1 MHFFV
6 KFITKDGKTGFDF
19 VESQSYTT
27 LLKKLEQDKAVPL
40 SINPLSSF
48 ISKII
53 PKKSIKV
60 KADEVVELME
70 SLHLVIKS
78 GLPLYEGLQ
87 DLAKETDSKRFKE
100 MLLSIGDA
108 VNSGKSLSNAFENYK
123 DVIGPIILNLIKI
136 GEETGQLETTLKR
149 AANFLKRT
157 IALKK
162 KAKGALIYPSFAFVA
177 VLGAMFVWMIY
188 VLPQMLG
195 LFKDMD
201 LKLPPLTLG
210 IIAVSNFLSAYWV
223 YMIVS
228 FVAFIILFKI
238 AHKRYQKVRFYTD
251 KMFLKIPIIKQIIS
265 GFNIAFISEYLRLAL
280 VSGVPIFN
288 ALQSLTDN
296 LKNELFKE
304 ALKSSTQEVSKG
316 SQISSAFSKTGVF
329 TPFTIRM
336 IGVGESSGESSGSL
350 DSQLDLI
357 SEHYYERVNYFAENI
372 GKVIEPVVLIFV
384 GGFMAL
390 VIAGLMG
397 PMYDMISKM
406 K

>member
-19 VESQSYTT
+19 VESQSYDT
-27 LLKKLEQDKAVPL
+27 LLKKFTQEKKIPL
-40 SINPLSSF
+40 KITTLPASV
-48 ISKII
+48 SKIL
-53 PKKSIKV
+53 PQKSTKV
-60 KADEVVELME
+60 SSDEVVELME

-78 GLPLYEGLQ
+78 GLPLTEGLQ
-87 DLAKETDSKRFKE
+87 DLAKETDNKRFKE
-100 MLLSIGDA
+100 MLLSIADA
-108 VNSGKSLSNAFENYK
+108 INNGQSLSNAFEKYK
-123 DVIGPIILNLIKI
+123 NAIGPIILNLIKI

-149 AANFLKRT
+149 AADFLKRT

-162 KAKGALIYPSFAFVA
+162 KAKGALIYPTFAFVA

-188 VLPQMLG
+188 VLPQMLD
-195 LFKDMD
+195 LFKSMD

-210 IIAVSNFLSAYWV
+210 IIAVSHFLSAYWV
-223 YMIVS
+223 YMIAS
-228 FVAFIILFKI
+228 FIISIIVFKI
-238 AHKRYQKVRFYTD
+238 LHKKYQKVRLFTD
-251 KMFLKIPIIKQIIS
+251 KMVLKIPIVKQIIA

-280 VSGVPIFN
+280 VSGVPVFN

-296 LKNELFKE
+296 LKNEIFKE
-304 ALKSSTQEVSKG
+304 ALKNSTQEVSKG

-336 IGVGESSGESSGSL
+336 IGVGESSGSL

-357 SEHYYERVNYFAENI
+357 AEHYYERVNYFAENI

-397 PMYDMISKM
+397 PMYDLISQM

>member
-6 KFITKDGKTGFDF
+6 KFITKEGKTGFDF
-19 VESQSYTT
+19 IESNSYDT
-27 LLKKLEQDKAVPL
+27 LLKKFTKDHIIPL
-40 SINPLSSF
+40 KISPLPEF
-48 ISKII
+48 ISKVI
-53 PKKSIKV
+53 PQKSTKV
-60 KADEVVELME
+60 SQDEVVELME

-87 DLAKETDSKRFKE
+87 DLANETDNKRFKE
-100 MLLSIGDA
+100 MLLYIADA
-108 VNSGKSLSNAFENYK
+108 INNGQSLSNAFENYK
-123 DVIGPIILNLIKI
+123 NTVGPIILNLIKI

-149 AANFLKRT
+149 AAEFLKRT

-162 KAKGALIYPSFAFVA
+162 KAKGALIYPTFAFVA

-188 VLPQMLG
+188 VVPQMLD
-195 LFKDMD
+195 LFKSMD
-201 LKLPPLTLG
+201 LKLPALTLN
-210 IIAVSNFLSAYWV
+210 ILAVSNFLSSYWTYILV
-223 YMIVS
+223 GIVV
-228 FVAFIILFKI
+228 FVVLFKI

-251 KMFLKIPIIKQIIS
+251 KFFLKIPIIKQIIS

-280 VSGVPIFN
+280 VSGVPVFN

-296 LKNELFKE
+296 LKNEVYKV
-304 ALKSSTQEVSKG
+304 ALKSSTMEVSKG

-329 TPFTIRM
+329 SPFTIRM
-336 IGVGESSGESSGSL
+336 IGVGESSGSL
-350 DSQLDLI
+350 DSQLDLV

-397 PMYDMISKM
+397 PMYDLISQM

>member
-6 KFITKDGKTGFDF
+6 KFITKEGKSGYDF
-19 VESQSYTT
+19 LEAQSYDS
-27 LLKKLEQDKAVPL
+27 LLKKLSQNSLVPL
-40 SINPLSSF
+40 SITPLPAV

-53 PKKSIKV
+53 PKQSTKV
-60 KADEVVELME
+60 SPDEVVELME

-78 GLPLYEGLQ
+78 GLPLNEGLK
-87 DLAKETDSKRFKE
+87 DLAKESDNKRFKE
-100 MLLSIGDA
+100 MLLSIDDA
-108 VNSGKSLSNAFENYK
+108 VNNGQSLSNAFEKYK
-123 DVIGPIILNLIKI
+123 GVIGPIILNLIKI

-149 AANFLKRT
+149 SAEFLKRT

-162 KAKGALIYPSFAFVA
+162 KAKGALIYPSFALFA

-188 VLPQMLG
+188 VLPQMMG

-201 LKLPPLTLG
+201 ITLPALTLG
-210 IIAVSNFLSAYWV
+210 IIAVSDFLSAYWV
-223 YMIVS
+223 YMLVGL
-228 FVAFIILFKI
+228 VGAVILFKI
-238 AHKRYQKVRFYTD
+238 AHKKYQKVRLFTD
-251 KMFLKIPIIKQIIS
+251 KMVLKIPIVKQIIS
-265 GFNIAFISEYLRLAL
+265 GFNIAFIAEYLRLAL

-288 ALQSLTDN
+288 ALQSLTEN
-296 LKNELFKE
+296 LKNEIFKE

-316 SQISSAFSKTGVF
+316 SQISSAFSKTEVF
-329 TPFTIRM
+329 TPFTVRM
-336 IGVGESSGESSGSL
+336 IGVGESSGSL
-350 DSQLDLI
+350 DSQLELI
-357 SEHYYERVNYFAENI
+357 AEHYYEKVNYYAENI

-397 PMYDMISKM
+397 PMYDLISQM

>member
-6 KFITKDGKTGFDF
+6 KFITKEGKTGFDF
-19 VESQSYTT
+19 IESQSYDS
-27 LLKKLEQDKAVPL
+27 LLKKLSQEHIVPL
-40 SINPLSSF
+40 KINPLPAY
-48 ISKII
+48 ISKIV

-60 KADEVVELME
+60 SPDEVVELME

-78 GLPLYEGLQ
+78 GLPLNEGLQ
-87 DLAKETDSKRFKE
+87 DLAKESESKRFKD
-100 MLLSIGDA
+100 MLLSIDNAISNGQ
-108 VNSGKSLSNAFENYK
+108 SLSNAFEKYK
-123 DVIGPIILNLIKI
+123 SAIGPIILNLIKI

-149 AANFLKRT
+149 AAEFLKRT

-177 VLGAMFVWMIY
+177 VMGAMFVWMIY
-188 VLPQMLG
+188 VLPQMMG

-201 LKLPPLTLG
+201 LTLPPLTLG
-210 IIAVSNFLSAYWV
+210 IIAVSDFLSAYWAYILIGLV
-223 YMIVS
+223 
-228 FVAFIILFKI
+228 VAVILFII
-238 AHKRYQKVRFYTD
+238 AHKKYQKVRLFTD
-251 KMFLKIPIIKQIIS
+251 KMVLKIPIIKQIVS
-265 GFNIAFISEYLRLAL
+265 GFNIAFIAEYLRLAL

-288 ALQSLTDN
+288 AMQSLTDN
-296 LKNELFKE
+296 LKNEIFKE
-304 ALKSSTQEVSKG
+304 ALQSSTLEVSKG

-329 TPFTIRM
+329 TPFTVRM
-336 IGVGESSGESSGSL
+336 IGVGESSGSL

-357 SEHYYERVNYFAENI
+357 AEHYYERVNYFAENI

-397 PMYDMISKM
+397 PMYDLISQM

>member
-6 KFITKDGKTGFDF
+6 KFITKDGKIGFDF
-19 VESQSYTT
+19 VESQSNNT
-27 LLKKLEQDKAVPL
+27 LLKKIAREKKTPL
-40 SINPLSSF
+40 NITTIPAL
-48 ISKII
+48 ISKIL
-53 PKKSIKV
+53 PQKSTKV
-60 KADEVVELME
+60 SPNEVIELME

-78 GLPLYEGLQ
+78 GLPLTEGLQ
-87 DLAKETDSKRFKE
+87 DLAKEADGKNFKE
-100 MLLSIGDA
+100 MLLFIADEIQRGQ
-108 VNSGKSLSNAFENYK
+108 SLSSAFEKYK
-123 DVIGPIILNLIKI
+123 NAVGSIILNLIKI

-149 AANFLKRT
+149 AADFLKRT
-157 IALKK
+157 VALKK
-162 KAKGALIYPSFAFVA
+162 KAKGALIYPTFAFVA

-188 VLPQMLG
+188 VLPQMLD
-195 LFKDMD
+195 LFKSME

-210 IIAVSNFLSAYWV
+210 IIATSNFLSAYWL

-228 FVAFIILFKI
+228 FVAFIIFFKLV
-238 AHKRYQKVRFYTD
+238 HKKYQKIRFFTD
-251 KMFLKIPIIKQIIS
+251 KMILKIPIIKQIVA

-296 LKNELFKE
+296 LKNEIFKE
-304 ALKSSTQEVSKG
+304 ALYNSSQAVSQG

-336 IGVGESSGESSGSL
+336 IGVGESSGSL

-357 SEHYYERVNYFAENI
+357 AEHYYERVNYFAENI
-372 GKVIEPVVLIFV
+372 GKVIEPIVLIFV

>member
-6 KFITKDGKTGFDF
+6 KFITKEGKTGFDF
-19 VESQSYTT
+19 VQSQNYDT
-27 LLKKLEQDKAVPL
+27 LLKKLAQEKRVPL
-40 SINPLSSF
+40 TIRPLPAA
-48 ISKII
+48 ISKFI
-53 PKKSIKV
+53 PQNSKRVSP
-60 KADEVVELME
+60 DEVVELME

-78 GLPLYEGLQ
+78 GLPLHEGLQ
-87 DLAKETDSKRFKE
+87 DLAKETDNKRFE
-100 MLLSIGDA
+100 DMLLSIADSINNGE
-108 VNSGKSLSNAFENYK
+108 SLSSAFEKYK
-123 DVIGPIILNLIKI
+123 NAVGPMILNLIKI

-149 AANFLKRT
+149 AADFLKRT

-177 VLGAMFVWMIY
+177 VLGAMLVWMIY
-188 VLPQMLG
+188 VLPQMLS
-195 LFKDMD
+195 LFKSMD

-210 IIAVSNFLSAYWV
+210 IISVSNFLSAYWV

-228 FVAFIILFKI
+228 FVISIIVFKI
-238 AHKRYQKVRFYTD
+238 VHKKYQKVRFFTD
-251 KMFLKIPIIKQIIS
+251 KMILKIPIIKEIIS
-265 GFNIAFISEYLRLAL
+265 GFNIAFIAEYLRLAL
-280 VSGVPIFN
+280 ISGVPIFN
-288 ALQSLTDN
+288 ALQSLTNN
-296 LKNELFKE
+296 LKNEIFKE
-304 ALKSSTQEVSKG
+304 ALKSSTMEVSKG
-316 SQISSAFSKTGVF
+316 SQISSAFSKTGIF

-336 IGVGESSGESSGSL
+336 IGVGESSGNL

-397 PMYDMISKM
+397 PMYDLISKM

>member
-27 LLKKLEQDKAVPL
+27 LLKKLKQDKEVPL
-40 SINPLSSF
+40 SINPLPDVV
-48 ISKII
+48 SKII
-53 PKKSIKV
+53 PKKSTQV

-78 GLPLYEGLQ
+78 GLPLYEGLE
-87 DLAKETDSKRFKE
+87 DLAKETDNKRFKE
-100 MLLSIGDA
+100 MLLSIADA
-108 VNSGKSLSNAFENYK
+108 INNGQSLSSAFENYK
-123 DVIGPIILNLIKI
+123 DAVGPIILNLIKI
-136 GEETGQLETTLKR
+136 GEETGQLEATLKR
-149 AANFLKRT
+149 AADFLKRT
-157 IALKK
+157 ISLKK
-162 KAKGALIYPSFAFVA
+162 KAKGALIYPTFAFVA

-188 VLPQMLG
+188 VLPQMLD
-195 LFKDMD
+195 LFKSMD
-201 LKLPPLTLG
+201 IKLPPLTLG
-210 IIAVSNFLSAYWV
+210 IIAVSHFLSEYWV

-228 FVAFIILFKI
+228 FVILIILFKI
-238 AHKRYQKVRFYTD
+238 AHTKYQKVRFYTD
-251 KMFLKIPIIKQIIS
+251 KMFLKIPVIKQIIS

-280 VSGVPIFN
+280 VSGVPVFT

-296 LKNELFKE
+296 LKNEVYKK
-304 ALKSSTQEVSKG
+304 ALKSSTEEVSKG
-316 SQISSAFSKTGVF
+316 SQISTAFSKTGEF
-329 TPFTIRM
+329 SPFTIRM
-336 IGVGESSGESSGSL
+336 IGVGESSGSL

-357 SEHYYERVNYFAENI
+357 AEHYYERVNYFAENI

-390 VIAGLMG
+390 VVAGLMG
-397 PMYDMISKM
+397 PMYDLISEM

>member
-19 VESQSYTT
+19 IESQSYDT
-27 LLKKLEQDKAVPL
+27 LLKKLAQEKRVPL
-40 SINPLSSF
+40 NITPLPAV
-48 ISKII
+48 ISKFI
-53 PKKSIKV
+53 PQSSKKVSP
-60 KADEVVELME
+60 DEVVELME

-78 GLPLYEGLQ
+78 GLPLHEGLQ
-87 DLAKETDSKRFKE
+87 DLAKETDNKRFE
-100 MLLSIGDA
+100 DMLLSIDDSINNGQ
-108 VNSGKSLSNAFENYK
+108 SLSSAFEKYK
-123 DVIGPIILNLIKI
+123 NAVGPMILNLIKI

-149 AANFLKRT
+149 AADFLKRT

-177 VLGAMFVWMIY
+177 VLGAMLVWMIY
-188 VLPQMLG
+188 VLPQMLS
-195 LFKDMD
+195 LFKSMD

-210 IIAVSNFLSAYWV
+210 IISVSNFLSAYWV
-223 YMIVS
+223 YMIVGL
-228 FVAFIILFKI
+228 VATIILFKI
-238 AHKRYQKVRFYTD
+238 AHKKYQKVRFFTD
-251 KMFLKIPIIKQIIS
+251 KMILKIPIIKQIIS
-265 GFNIAFISEYLRLAL
+265 GFNIAFIAEYLRLAL
-280 VSGVPIFN
+280 ISGVPIFN
-288 ALQSLTDN
+288 ALQSLTNN
-296 LKNELFKE
+296 LKNEIFKE
-304 ALKSSTQEVSKG
+304 ALKSSTMEVSKG
-316 SQISSAFSKTGVF
+316 SQISTAFSKTGIF

-336 IGVGESSGESSGSL
+336 IGVGESSGNL

-357 SEHYYERVNYFAENI
+357 SQHYYERVNYFAENI

-397 PMYDMISKM
+397 PMYDLISKM

>member
-19 VESQSYTT
+19 IESQSYDT
-27 LLKKLEQDKAVPL
+27 LLKKLAQEKRVPL
-40 SINPLSSF
+40 NITPLPAV
-48 ISKII
+48 ISKFI
-53 PKKSIKV
+53 PQSSKKVSP
-60 KADEVVELME
+60 DEVVELME

-78 GLPLYEGLQ
+78 GLPLHEGLQ
-87 DLAKETDSKRFKE
+87 DLAKETDNKRFE
-100 MLLSIGDA
+100 DMLLSIGDSI
-108 VNSGKSLSNAFENYK
+108 NNGQSLSSAFEKYK
-123 DVIGPIILNLIKI
+123 NAVGPMILNLIKI

-149 AANFLKRT
+149 AADFLKRT

-177 VLGAMFVWMIY
+177 VLGAMLVWMIY
-188 VLPQMLG
+188 VLPQMLS
-195 LFKDMD
+195 LFKSMD

-210 IIAVSNFLSAYWV
+210 IISVSNFLSAYWV
-223 YMIVS
+223 YMIVGLI
-228 FVAFIILFKI
+228 ATIILFKI
-238 AHKRYQKVRFYTD
+238 AHKKYQKVRFFTD
-251 KMFLKIPIIKQIIS
+251 KMILKIPIIKQIIS
-265 GFNIAFISEYLRLAL
+265 GFNIAFIAEYLRLAL
-280 VSGVPIFN
+280 ISGVPIFN
-288 ALQSLTDN
+288 ALQSLTNN
-296 LKNELFKE
+296 LKNEIFKE
-304 ALKSSTQEVSKG
+304 ALKSSTMEVSKG
-316 SQISSAFSKTGVF
+316 SQISTAFSKTGIF

-336 IGVGESSGESSGSL
+336 IGVGESSGNL

-357 SEHYYERVNYFAENI
+357 SQHYYERVNYFAENI

-397 PMYDMISKM
+397 PMYDLISKM